1 MKMHLRGRL
10 LIECSVVRG
19 HLDGTDPEPSE
30 DDDRD
35 KKTIREWYFVDN
47 RIMAIIGQSVVPSIR
62 LQLGKFTSAKEMWDF
77 LSGMYVQSSHAR
89 EYQLTLS
96 QYTLRGL
103 GSRVG
108 RVTLHS
114 SGRADHSGVLLG
126 HVYPLGATLCHG
138 AVVSY

>member
-35 KKTIREWYFVDN
+35 KKTIREWYLVDN

-62 LQLGKFTSAKEMWDF
+62 LQLGKSLHPPKRCGTF
-77 LSGMYVQSSHAR
+77 LVACMCS
-89 EYQLTLS
+89 
-96 QYTLRGL
+96 
-103 GSRVG
+103 
-108 RVTLHS
+108 RVTL
-114 SGRADHSGVLLG
+114 
-126 HVYPLGATLCHG
+126 
-138 AVVSY
+138 VSIN

>member
-35 KKTIREWYFVDN
+35 KKTIREWYLVDN

-62 LQLGKFTSAKEMWDF
+62 LQLGKFTSAKEKRCGTF
-77 LSGMYVQSSHAR
+77 LVACMCS
-89 EYQLTLS
+89 
-96 QYTLRGL
+96 
-103 GSRVG
+103 
-108 RVTLHS
+108 RVTL
-114 SGRADHSGVLLG
+114 
-126 HVYPLGATLCHG
+126 
-138 AVVSY
+138 VSIN